1 MAIGTATA
9 LAGAGA
15 LASAFGGS
23 KKQVASENLSGYQA
37 LPKEVQD
44 LLIEQYLPKAQA
56 TLNMPYQN
64 IPMQRAQNPAG
75 DPFASQGLYDLQK
88 FSDAAGGYF
97 TPYNQGADGQVSMGA
112 YQGAAGNRAAQPMQS
127 PDSMAA
133 AQQAD
138 EMLVN
143 QYLNGLRQGQG
154 GGKGWAGVAPSL
166 EARMK
171 GGQFKAS
178 DFAKTLK
185 NAGYTGAQLSDP
197 NLAMNLLRGG
207 V

>member
-1 MAIGTATA
+1 MGGISAG
-9 LAGAGA
+9 LLGAGA

-23 KKQVASENLSGYQA
+23 KKQTTSENLSGYQA

-75 DPFASQGLYDLQK
+75 DPFASQALYDLQN

-97 TPYNQGADGQVSMGA
+97 TPYNQGGNGTVNMAS
-112 YQGAAGNRAAQPMQS
+112 YQGAAGAGSAQPMQTPIPNGS
-127 PDSMAA
+127 LQS
-133 AQQAD
+133 D
-138 EMLVN
+138 EMLAN
-143 QYLNGLRQGQG
+143 QYLAGLPTG
-154 GGKGWAGVAPSL
+154 GGRMGGITDSIN
-166 EARMK
+166 ARMK
-171 GGQFKAS
+171 GGQFTAS
-178 DFAKTLK
+178 DLAKAIK
-185 NAGYTGAQLSDP
+185 AGGYKAGGQSDP
-197 NLAMNLLRGG
+197 NLVMNLLRGG